1 MTTIELPDLRAGYVQ
16 LASWLV
22 DEGRPVVSR
31 GLSTLELTG
40 VTLEFP
46 DPTGVML
53 PIGVN
58 RKINTRLAAVEALQL
73 VSGNG
78 DPSLLL
84 RASPSYADVL
94 VHPENLTYGSY
105 GLRLRYQWDS
115 LIGLLRREPDTRRAV
130 LTIWREDDLSHD
142 GDRPC
147 TLTLQ
152 FLIRDDR
159 LELIVNMRSQDVY
172 RGVPYD
178 VFMFSQAQLSLAA
191 QLGVGVGRYTH
202 HVGSLHLY
210 DSDREAVGMLTTP
223 VDALP
228 VGRYPLG
235 IVSVT
240 PDVTYFT
247 EVAQFLLEGG
257 CDEFE
262 LELNPW
268 YARQLLGLLSAG
280 EEARRA

>member
-1 MTTIELPDLRAGYVQ
+1 VSTLELPDLRAGYVQ
-16 LASWLV
+16 LASWVV
-22 DEGRPVVSR
+22 DHGLPFTSR

-53 PIGVN
+53 PLGVN
-58 RKINTRLAAVEALQL
+58 RKVNTRLAAVETLQL
-73 VSGNG
+73 LSGNG

-84 RASPSYADVL
+84 RAAPSYADVL

-105 GLRLRYQWDS
+105 GLRLRYQWDA

-130 LTIWREDDLSHD
+130 LTIWREDDLTHD

-152 FLIRDDR
+152 FLVRDDK
-159 LELIVNMRSQDVY
+159 LELIVNMRSQDLY

-178 VFMFSQAQLSLAA
+178 LFMFTQAQLSLAA
-191 QLGVGVGRYTH
+191 QLGLGVGRYTH
-202 HVGSLHLY
+202 HVGSLHVY
-210 DSDREAVGMLTTP
+210 ASDLEAVGMLTTP
-223 VDALP
+223 LTGMPA
-228 VGRYPLG
+228 GEYPRG
-235 IVSVT
+235 ILSVT
-240 PDVTYFT
+240 PDVTYCT
-247 EVAQFLLEGG
+247 EVAQFLIEGG

-262 LELNPW
+262 LELNAW
-268 YARQLLGLLSAG
+268 YVRRLAALPPRAEVAR
-280 EEARRA
+280 

>member
-1 MTTIELPDLRAGYVQ
+1 MLLLPDLRRGYVQ
-16 LASWLV
+16 LATWLL
-22 DEGRPVVSR
+22 DRGQPVVSR

-40 VTLEFP
+40 VTLDFP

-105 GLRLRYQWDS
+105 GLRLRHQWDS

-130 LTIWREDDLSHD
+130 LSIWREDDLTHD

-152 FLIRDDR
+152 FLVRDDR
-159 LELIVNMRSQDVY
+159 LELIVNMRSQDLY

-202 HVGSLHLY
+202 HVGSLHVY
-210 DSDREAVGMLTTP
+210 DTDRDALGMLVTP
-223 VDALP
+223 VDAVP
-228 VGRYPLG
+228 RGAYPAG
-235 IVSVT
+235 VVSVT

-268 YARQLLGLLSAG
+268 YAHQLASLPPVDA
-280 EEARRA
+280 EARRGK